1 MDPIISE
8 LMAAQSKIVKY
19 VPRRCKRY
27 LYKQIDWE
35 QRMLAVTGARGT
47 GKTTLVLQH
56 FLDKYKDARKCLYI
70 SADNPLVLK
79 KGLYGIIDEYFKFF
93 GECVIVDEVHKQR
106 DWSIDI
112 KALYDIFPN
121 KKFII
126 LGSSKVEILHQKSDL
141 SRRLMIYNL
150 KPLSLREY
158 IEMKYETELDTYLIE
173 DILLDQIKI
182 SSKILGKI
190 DRMIGIFHEFLSYGM
205 YPFILEC
212 NVEQYYVKMN
222 NIIDKIIYEDVPTI
236 KDIKSSSS
244 LNLKKLIAFISMS
257 KIPTLNIS
265 LLCTEIGISKET
277 LYVFLDLLER
287 ADLLNI
293 IKPKKSTVRTIK
305 NSKILFYSSN
315 MYYTIANELWQH
327 DVLKG
332 NIRESFL
339 VSQIKGLYPI
349 FSSEV
354 VDFSIQS
361 RSLGFLEFEVGG
373 KSKQKKQIQNLENGF
388 ILRDDTEIGS
398 GNIIPLYLFGFL
410 Y

>member
-1 MDPIISE
+1 
-8 LMAAQSKIVKY
+8 
-19 VPRRCKRY
+19 
-27 LYKQIDWE
+27 
-35 QRMLAVTGARGT
+35 
-47 GKTTLVLQH
+47 
-56 FLDKYKDARKCLYI
+56 
-70 SADNPLVLK
+70 
-79 KGLYGIIDEYFKFF
+79 
-93 GECVIVDEVHKQR
+93 
-106 DWSIDI
+106 
-112 KALYDIFPN
+112 
-121 KKFII
+121 
-126 LGSSKVEILHQKSDL
+126 
-141 SRRLMIYNL
+141 MIYNL

-265 LLCTEIGISKET
+265 SLCTEIGISKET